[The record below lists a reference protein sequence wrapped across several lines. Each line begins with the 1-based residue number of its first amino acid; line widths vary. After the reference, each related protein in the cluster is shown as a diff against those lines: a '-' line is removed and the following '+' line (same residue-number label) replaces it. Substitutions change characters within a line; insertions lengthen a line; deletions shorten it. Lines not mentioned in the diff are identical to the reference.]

1 MKRGRPSDLVL
12 FVDPGFW
19 EHPKVASL
27 TAVERDAWLRI
38 LAEQLRSRN
47 GDTLP
52 LGAWGLT
59 RKRIQRYLE
68 AGLLDEKNG
77 SLVVHGWDSWNGREA
92 YKRFLTRERVRRL
105 RARRISDL

>member
-47 GDTLP
+47 GGKLP
-52 LGAWGLT
+52 LGAWGLS
-59 RKRIQRYLE
+59 KRRIRRYLE
-68 AGLLDEKNG
+68 AGLLDEEDG
-77 SLVVHGWDSWNGREA
+77 ELLVHGWDSWNGREA
-92 YKRFLTRERVRRL
+92 YKRFLARERKRRQ
-105 RARRISDL
+105 RQREGDTE